1 MLRGIEYIEI
11 FTRNLSPEPASWDA
25 EPDLIVYPQCNPGRV
40 RDSLVRLQ
48 FVTASNPDAVGIG
61 TGYRHK
67 NRDPTIP
74 PDSKYGQLLV

>member
-40 RDSLVRLQ
+40 RDSLVRL
-48 FVTASNPDAVGIG
+48 
-61 TGYRHK
+61 
-67 NRDPTIP
+67 
-74 PDSKYGQLLV
+74 